1 MLQRR
6 MAAVSARI
14 REVREE
20 LRIVDDQLS
29 HLVDDADE
37 KSLRALVS
45 ETPAAEL
52 LRGWLAAEVPTS
64 SRCAS
69 VPTRSKRSCDLT
81 PTRGV

>member
-1 MLQRR
+1 MGRRMLQRR

-52 LRGWLAAEVPTS
+52 PTISTAAV
-64 SRCAS
+64 
-69 VPTRSKRSCDLT
+69 VRSIRRSCRSSS
-81 PTRGV
+81 TRPSP